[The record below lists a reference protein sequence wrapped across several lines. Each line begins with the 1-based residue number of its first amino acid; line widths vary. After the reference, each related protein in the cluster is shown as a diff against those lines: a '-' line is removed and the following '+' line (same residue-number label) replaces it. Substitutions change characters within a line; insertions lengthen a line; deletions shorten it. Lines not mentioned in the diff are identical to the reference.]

1 MPSGK
6 TDFLAMTVRMFDDTD
21 ILAALRRGDER
32 CVKMLFDR
40 YYRPLCVYALKYLPA
55 MEDVEDVVQNV
66 FVSFWENR
74 RGGVVFS
81 GSLRSYLFGAVAKAS
96 LKYLRGNGR
105 VVFDDIEEHVNQLLE
120 EMDLC
125 DEEEMVLLR
134 RRLKRE
140 VDALP
145 EKARQIFNAIVL
157 ENLTYKQVADRYSVS
172 VNTVKTHYT
181 HALKRLRDNLGDLFI
196 VLLCSL

>member
-1 MPSGK
+1 
-6 TDFLAMTVRMFDDTD
+6 MTVGMFDDAD
-21 ILAALRRGDER
+21 ILAVLKRGDER
-32 CVKMLFDR
+32 CVKMMFDR
-40 YYRPLCVYALKYLPA
+40 YYRPLCAYALKYLPSI
-55 MEDVEDVVQNV
+55 EDAEDVVQNV

-74 RGGVVFS
+74 RGGTVFD

-96 LKYLRGNGR
+96 LKYLRGKGR

-125 DEEEMVLLR
+125 DEEEMTLLR
-134 RRLKRE
+134 ERLKRE

-172 VNTVKTHYT
+172 VNTVKTHYA